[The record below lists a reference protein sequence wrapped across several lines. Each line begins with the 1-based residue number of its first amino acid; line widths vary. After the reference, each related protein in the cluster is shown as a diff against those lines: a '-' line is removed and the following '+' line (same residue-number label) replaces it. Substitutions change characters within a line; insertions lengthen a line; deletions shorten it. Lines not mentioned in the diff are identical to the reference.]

1 MSSKSESAVIR
12 PKKRGAEPAER
23 PRANK
28 TIDKS
33 TRVSHACEL
42 CREKR
47 ARCNGERPTC
57 QRCAKLG
64 TECQYGLAKNDKR
77 RKEVEDLKLRVG
89 DYEGFF
95 DALAPTLDVDTREK
109 FLALRHDTQ
118 HTDSP
123 SRSDYDSPSATYTS
137 SATTSLY
144 LRNPPDLVNSEES
157 TSCPSGSIAFPYPP
171 RQMAPPTSLVLST
184 HQQVAY
190 SSPEQ
195 FSPLQPKHSNAP
207 SLRSTQSST
216 NSVSEWQR
224 GFIYTATVGVV
235 PPRDVTERA
244 IRAFQDGSALLFE
257 FFDRDEMDI
266 IFQTVYETQPSPDRT
281 IALCQ
286 LCIAAAVG
294 CQCE

>member
-1 MSSKSESAVIR
+1 MPSKSESAVIR
-12 PKKRGAEPAER
+12 PGKRGADPAER
-23 PRANK
+23 SRANK

-118 HTDSP
+118 HTGSP
-123 SRSDYDSPSATYTS
+123 SKSDYVPPSATSTN
-137 SATTSLY
+137 SATTSLH
-144 LRNPPDLVNSEES
+144 LRSPPELVNSRES
-157 TSCPSGSIAFPYPP
+157 TSSLSGSIAFPYP
-171 RQMAPPTSLVLST
+171 VLST

-195 FSPLQPKHSNAP
+195 FSPPQPKHGSAP
-207 SLRSTQSST
+207 SLRSTQSLT
-216 NSVSEWQR
+216 NSVTEWQS
-224 GFIYTATVGVV
+224 GFIYTATADVV

-244 IRAFQDGSALLFE
+244 IRAFKDGSALLFE
-257 FFDRDEMDI
+257 FFDGDEMDI
-266 IFQTVYETQPSPDRT
+266 IFQTVYETKASPDRT

-294 CQCE
+294 CQCECYTF